1 MTTDPIADLLTR
13 IRNAAKA
20 RHPRV
25 DLPASKLKLE
35 IARILKEEG
44 YLANYK
50 VVDEKGKKTLRVFLR
65 YTPERR
71 SVITDLQRVSRP
83 GSLRRKVWHSPR
95 GGRDGGFNPLDPAR
109 RDDRA
114 IRPQGRPGRR
124 VVVRGLVGGPQKG

>member
-20 RHPRV
+20 KHPRV

-50 VVDEKGKKTLRVFLR
+50 VVDEKGKKVLRVFLR

-83 GSLRRKVWHSPR
+83 GSRRYVGKF
-95 GGRDGGFNPLDPAR
+95 G
-109 RDDRA
+109 
-114 IRPQGRPGRR
+114 IRP
-124 VVVRGLVGGPQKG
+124 VVGGMGISILSTARGVMTGQSARKEGLGGELLCEVW